1 MRSLTELQRL
11 DFPDL
16 LPPIEPVWLG
26 DKGPSGHSS
35 HGCSISAQ
43 AIMGMGSVGGRG
55 GGPGVPP
62 PGLKAYISPLDD
74 RISITLKGS
83 SIYAA
88 IF

>member
-35 HGCSISAQ
+35 HGCSVSAQ
-43 AIMGMGSVGGRG
+43 AIMGTGSVGGR
-55 GGPGVPP
+55 VNFM
-62 PGLKAYISPLDD
+62 
-74 RISITLKGS
+74 
-83 SIYAA
+83 AA
-88 IF
+88 VTICSDFGAPQNKV

>member
-1 MRSLTELQRL
+1 
-11 DFPDL
+11 
-16 LPPIEPVWLG
+16 
-26 DKGPSGHSS
+26 
-35 HGCSISAQ
+35 
-43 AIMGMGSVGGRG
+43 MGMGSVGGRG

>member
-1 MRSLTELQRL
+1 MRSLPELQRL

-16 LPPIEPVWLG
+16 LPVWNPGLR
-26 DKGPSGHSS
+26 DKGPLVIPQHR
-35 HGCSISAQ
+35 CSLSAL
-43 AIMGMGSVGGRG
+43 AIMGMGSRAGAG
-55 GGPGVPP
+55 GGLVSPP
-62 PGLKAYISPLDD
+62 MGFGANISPLVD